1 MLAGVADASVAI
13 DSLWSDR
20 ISTLLPFNPLFKFT
34 PAGLFMVWSIPAS
47 AEGFGSGSSGNEA
60 CPVSRASFRPQRMQ
74 RSLQHVLQWN
84 LVPGANRTVKPGSG
98 ERCGQAQGRG
108 GTGEMRR

>member
-20 ISTLLPFNPLFKFT
+20 INTLLPFT
-34 PAGLFMVWSIPAS
+34 PAGLFIAWAISAI

-60 CPVSRASFRPQRMQ
+60 CPVSRASLRPQRMQ
-74 RSLQHVLQWN
+74 RSLLQVLQWN
-84 LVPGANRTVKPGSG
+84 LVPGANRTVKPGS
-98 ERCGQAQGRG
+98 RGQESDVARHRD
-108 GTGEMRR
+108 GTR